1 MNFEFL
7 INSSLIENLGWTL
20 AHSLWQI
27 SAVAALCF
35 LGLKA
40 ARNATANFRYL
51 LACAA
56 LFLTLC
62 LPAATFVW
70 FANAPAETTA
80 NAFVAKTNGKKIE
93 VKKPVQDERFS
104 AIEKSESEV
113 VANSSPIYS
122 LENLQTHFENYF
134 VPNLPVL
141 VWFWMAGVLFF
152 AARTGGGLWRLHNL
166 KTKKIAAPSG
176 EWQRQFA
183 RLCDEIGVSA
193 RAKLRE
199 SAQVA
204 APVVIGWLKPVV
216 LIPSGAFL
224 GVTPAQLEAIIVHEL
239 MHVRRGDFLVNFL
252 QTLVDI
258 LLFYHPCVW
267 WISRE
272 IRREREFVCDDLVV
286 RFYGEPLAYARAL
299 ANLEQFR
306 QTAKQN
312 APQLSLAAN
321 GGNLMKRIQRILQKE
336 TETSVRANSLWSAGL
351 ACALISAFLLTAF
364 WGKNE
369 LAVNAQSKKG
379 EKRMAIGF
387 VSIPPVD
394 RSDNPPHDA
403 YATAQLL
410 IEKLKKHRVPAI
422 GFLQGGSIANF
433 EKAATSPRIDLVRLN
448 PVRAEIVRHW
458 RDAGLEVG
466 IGGFKHIWFYN
477 TPYDAYV
484 SNVEMNER
492 IAKQILAEKNLQL
505 RYFSYP
511 YLNTGK
517 TNEDRERFEN
527 WLAARGLRSVK
538 YTFDNQEW
546 MYSFAYDAARKDND
560 LNTMKEIRGEFLDYM
575 AKMLRHYEAY
585 SQEMFNRQIPQT
597 MVLTPSRLVADTADE
612 LFGMLENQGYAFVS
626 MDDAQSDEAYLSAE
640 SFAGVKSGIS
650 WFERWQLAQGKK
662 LREEPEVS
670 KSITDAWERG
680 NVKNVPPPP
689 KPPSP
694 PPAPPPPPDEK
705 P

>member
-1 MNFEFL
+1 
-7 INSSLIENLGWTL
+7 
-20 AHSLWQI
+20 
-27 SAVAALCF
+27 
-35 LGLKA
+35 
-40 ARNATANFRYL
+40 
-51 LACAA
+51 
-56 LFLTLC
+56 
-62 LPAATFVW
+62 
-70 FANAPAETTA
+70 
-80 NAFVAKTNGKKIE
+80 
-93 VKKPVQDERFS
+93 
-104 AIEKSESEV
+104 
-113 VANSSPIYS
+113 
-122 LENLQTHFENYF
+122 
-134 VPNLPVL
+134 
-141 VWFWMAGVLFF
+141 
-152 AARTGGGLWRLHNL
+152 
-166 KTKKIAAPSG
+166 
-176 EWQRQFA
+176 
-183 RLCDEIGVSA
+183 
-193 RAKLRE
+193 
-199 SAQVA
+199 
-204 APVVIGWLKPVV
+204 
-216 LIPSGAFL
+216 
-224 GVTPAQLEAIIVHEL
+224 
-239 MHVRRGDFLVNFL
+239 
-252 QTLVDI
+252 
-258 LLFYHPCVW
+258 
-267 WISRE
+267 
-272 IRREREFVCDDLVV
+272 
-286 RFYGEPLAYARAL
+286 
-299 ANLEQFR
+299 
-306 QTAKQN
+306 
-312 APQLSLAAN
+312 
-321 GGNLMKRIQRILQKE
+321 MKRIQRILQKE
-336 TETSVRANSLWSAGL
+336 TETSARANSLWSAGL
-351 ACALISAFLLTAF
+351 AFVLISAFLLTAF

-369 LAVNAQSKKG
+369 LAVNANSKKG

-422 GFLQGGSIANF
+422 GFLQGAAIANF

-448 PVRAEIVRHW
+448 PVRAEIVRQW

-484 SNVEMNER
+484 SNVEINER
-492 IAKQILAEKNLQL
+492 IAKQILAEKNQQL

-517 TNEDRERFEN
+517 TNEDKERFEN
-527 WLAARGLRSVK
+527 WLASRDLRSVK

-546 MYSFAYDAARKDND
+546 MYSFVYDAARKDND
-560 LNTMKEIRGEFLDYM
+560 LNTMKEIRREFLDYM

-670 KSITDAWERG
+670 KSITDAWEHG

-689 KPPSP
+689 KPSSP
-694 PPAPPPPPDEK
+694 PPAPPAPPDEK